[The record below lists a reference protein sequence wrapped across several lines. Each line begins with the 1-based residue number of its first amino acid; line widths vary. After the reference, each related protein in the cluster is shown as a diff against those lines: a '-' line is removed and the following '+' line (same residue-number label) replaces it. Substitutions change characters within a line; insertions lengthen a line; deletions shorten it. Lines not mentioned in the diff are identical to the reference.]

1 MSYPTIEKNKMSFSV
16 QRQNQPLHNSVR
28 QAVENLIEESDG
40 NLPKELYRL
49 VLAQVE
55 EPLLQQVMQFTK
67 GNQSEAAIVLGIS
80 RGTFRKKLKI
90 YGMLDNK
97 PKKKK

>member
-1 MSYPTIEKNKMSFSV
+1 MSDPTIEKNKMSFAV

-28 QAVENLIEESDG
+28 QALENLIKECDG
-40 NLPKELYRL
+40 NLPENLYEL

-55 EPLLQQVMQFTK
+55 APLIEEVMKYTNN
-67 GNQSEAAIVLGIS
+67 NQSKAAELLGIS

-90 YGMLDNK
+90 YGML
-97 PKKKK
+97 